1 MRLKEFIIFIGIFTV
16 CYCLFFILLD
26 IIRNRKDKKKQENR
40 FQEIMNGERF
50 SRFAQFYG
58 ASLSLTSEQLKEFY
72 QIILKAN
79 NLSIS
84 TISEQYQISPYEM
97 VVLILYFEYFHL
109 IDNKSISMKE
119 GIMRPMN
126 SGEQSLAFKYG
137 SFFLDKS
144 DYAKIQSIFGDIVS
158 SDMNLIQEYF
168 LVPGVRFIDS
178 KLYYVEGVDIHA

>member
-16 CYCLFFILLD
+16 GYCLFFILLD
-26 IIRNRKDKKKQENR
+26 AVRNQRDKKKQENR

-50 SRFAQFYG
+50 ARFAQFYG
-58 ASLSLTSEQLKEFY
+58 VSMNLTYEQLNSFY
-72 QIILKAN
+72 QIILRSTDMSITTVAN
-79 NLSIS
+79 
-84 TISEQYQISPYEM
+84 QYQISPYEM
-97 VVLILYFEYFHL
+97 IILILYFEYFHL

-119 GIMRPMN
+119 DMMRPMN

-144 DYAKIQSIFGDIVS
+144 DFPKIQSMLGENAS